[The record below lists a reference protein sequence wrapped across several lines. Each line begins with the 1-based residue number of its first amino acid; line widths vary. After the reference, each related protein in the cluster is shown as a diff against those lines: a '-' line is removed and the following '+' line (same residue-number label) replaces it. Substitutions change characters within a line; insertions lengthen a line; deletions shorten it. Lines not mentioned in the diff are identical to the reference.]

1 MDVAGTNAW
10 RRLGLAGALCLIAAL
25 GESREPGVAAIAST
39 RLQADPAQPVQAT
52 PAVGPVVAFES
63 DGAAQIG
70 ADEDDGAAV
79 SADAVDSS
87 DEARLI
93 PAIYAWDPD
102 VRFIF
107 FRHMSKWM

>member
-39 RLQADPAQPVQAT
+39 ARDPVQPARAT
-52 PAVGPVVAFES
+52 PAVVSIVAFES
-63 DGAAQIG
+63 GGASQIG
-70 ADEDDGAAV
+70 ADEDDGSAAPAEA
-79 SADAVDSS
+79 ADAS
-87 DEARLI
+87 DDARLV

-102 VRFIF
+102 VRFVY